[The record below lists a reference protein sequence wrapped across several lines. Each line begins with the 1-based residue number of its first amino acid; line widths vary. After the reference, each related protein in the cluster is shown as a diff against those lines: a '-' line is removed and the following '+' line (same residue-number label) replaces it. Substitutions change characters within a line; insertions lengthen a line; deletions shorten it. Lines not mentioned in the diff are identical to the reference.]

1 MSEFPLF
8 ELSAGNAERAP
19 ARIASDD
26 AMRRLF
32 IKDSTG
38 EEAKL
43 LKGPLSTYAHEA
55 IARAHAAG
63 R

>member
-1 MSEFPLF
+1 MSKFPLF
-8 ELSAGNAERAP
+8 ELAQATPTAP